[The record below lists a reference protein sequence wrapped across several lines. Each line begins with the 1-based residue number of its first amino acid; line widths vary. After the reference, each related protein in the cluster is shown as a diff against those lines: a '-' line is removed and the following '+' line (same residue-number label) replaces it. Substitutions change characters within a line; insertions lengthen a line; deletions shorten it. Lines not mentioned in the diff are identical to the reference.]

1 MNPFR
6 QMVAQAVL
14 EGQISEQ
21 QLTQKEIEE
30 LEQQALEAAMEK
42 EMDAAVERGC
52 SVFDGIEGETR
63 Q

>member
-1 MNPFR
+1 
-6 QMVAQAVL
+6 MVAQAVL
-14 EGQISEQ
+14 AGQISEQ
-21 QLTQKEIEE
+21 HLTQKEIEE

-52 SVFDGIEGETR
+52 SVFDGIEGDTR

>member
-1 MNPFR
+1 
-6 QMVAQAVL
+6 MVAQAVL
-14 EGQISEQ
+14 AGQISEQ
-21 QLTQKEIEE
+21 NLTLEEIKE

-52 SVFDGIEGETR
+52 SVFDGIEGDTL

>member
-14 EGQISEQ
+14 AGQISEQ
-21 QLTQKEIEE
+21 NLTLEEIKE

-52 SVFDGIEGETR
+52 SVFDGIEGDTL